1 MCTRVLDLY
10 YKLNCSFC
18 SLQLRLWVFYCVC
31 SYEMSH
37 PDVWTHSGDG
47 SGGLLVVWQCDI
59 SRVSTDRHWHHFK
72 QWRDQH
78 GLCITSHCTRGN
90 VDQLYVSLSDLHFTL
105 QCLRA
110 NNNLLVLNMSVP
122 PFSPHGFYFLMGS
135 HHCHCYCDLILCQCK
150 KILLFCRQVQKI
162 TDLTVHDKEFVMV
175 LDSSSISHPNS

>member
-10 YKLNCSFC
+10 CKLNCSLC
-18 SLQLRLWVFYCVC
+18 SLLLKSWVFYYVC
-31 SYEMSH
+31 LSGISH

-90 VDQLYVSLSDLHFTL
+90 VDQLYVSLSDMHFTL

-110 NNNLLVLNMSVP
+110 NNNLLVLNMSAP
-122 PFSPHGFYFLMGS
+122 SSFSARGFYFPMGS
-135 HHCHCYCDLILCQCK
+135 HCSTELPLLLCLN
-150 KILLFCRQVQKI
+150 IMSV
-162 TDLTVHDKEFVMV
+162 
-175 LDSSSISHPNS
+175 